1 MSIIQN
7 NEINKY
13 IVCIAH
19 PAYKNEWHEQ
29 IFETTKDKLKKEV
42 TKKICD
48 ELYES
53 LKVYVDIIDD
63 KYYFGGNNDLN
74 VEKIKKYYE
83 VGVYEE
89 YGMNSDPYGAYN
101 VINGKWI
108 DITPTYQELFDMFV
122 EEDMKMKI
130 KNN

>member
-1 MSIIQN
+1 MSIAQN

-19 PAYKNEWHEQ
+19 PAYKNEWYEQ
-29 IFETTKDKLKKEV
+29 TFETTKDKLKQEV
-42 TKKICD
+42 TKKIYE

-53 LKVYVDIIDD
+53 LKSYVNNVGGSNDIT
-63 KYYFGGNNDLN
+63 
-74 VEKIKKYYE
+74 VEKIKSYYE

-89 YGMNSDPYGAYN
+89 YGMNSDPWSAYN

-108 DITPTYQELFDMFV
+108 DITPSYEELYLQGNPGCPAPHPV
-122 EEDMKMKI
+122 GC
-130 KNN
+130 